1 MKRAILRLFCFFL
14 CTLPQSSQSLTL
26 KFGNLKPHPPPSRR
40 DDAIPKLISHR
51 LCFIASFLTSFHCLP
66 KTCTTRQ
73 LLSVCK
79 VYGPSI
85 GRTLRPV
92 FGPLFRGRSDLY
104 TTGCCVSLPV
114 RKLLPRRQEGACT
127 FCKLGDELS
136 TALVEIISRA
146 DDEISNLLRYW
157 SSRDLAV

>member
-92 FGPLFRGRSDLY
+92 FGPLLRGAPSSTLLVAVYLFPSASSSLAGKRALARFVSWVTNYPLLSLRSFLMQM
-104 TTGCCVSLPV
+104 T
-114 RKLLPRRQEGACT
+114 R
-127 FCKLGDELS
+127 
-136 TALVEIISRA
+136 SR
-146 DDEISNLLRYW
+146 SC
-157 SSRDLAV
+157 